1 MESLRFPARIGTD
14 LISQLCLNFSSV
26 FVSDNNIIEPV
37 RFAEIWL
44 LQMSIR
50 CKRKNIVP
58 SLKST
63 AEIVLENR
71 AIKQE

>member
-1 MESLRFPARIGTD
+1 MESLRFSARIGTD

-26 FVSDNNIIEPV
+26 FVSDNNIIEPFRWNLAV
-37 RFAEIWL
+37 ADADSLREE
-44 LQMSIR
+44 S
-50 CKRKNIVP
+50 IVP

-71 AIKQE
+71 AIKQK